1 MKETYASTELEIT
14 LFKSVDVILTS
25 GDTIGEGEEDGDG

>member
-1 MKETYASTELEIT
+1 MREAYASTELEIT

-25 GDTIGEGEEDGDG
+25 DTIGEGEEDGDS